1 LELLSPTT
9 DLQTLSDIAR
19 TMADTRVLDPTTLQ
33 GEVGIGLAIQQSVAT
48 VQLGLQ
54 GRHPVSQQSV
64 LMPPLWPASET
75 LTYTLHT
82 LAEQIWASLA
92 TQAPPPGT
100 LADPSKKELSPEV
113 SVDFE
118 VYQAALKGLSAT
130 KTTWLNHTALCK
142 PLALASFGLTKAS
155 VLLETD
161 TPTWLGDWCRQIA
174 LLRPCMLRLTA
185 ALGRSVPTLIARWVA
200 LSAPILYAWHYPDS
214 ATHAGQVSRLCV
226 KTSLRLGQMPAQQL
240 QALLVGWA
248 HDPKLDS
255 ALSIDNVAT
264 HPIVA
269 SALAGL
275 WLNEQVLNQS
285 LDQIFPIAA
294 ERDQWQQGLMTALAI
309 NNDSRYVTEQ
319 LIAPALMNQLGQKG
333 ASELTDSFSKRL
345 LARFTAASHGAPLPE
360 IPHALQI
367 ALADTHLD
375 SGLIGLDKG
384 LWKKL
389 TANEPG
395 AETLYE
401 SICNGA
407 VPESALNHWH
417 KRIQEQVIEEP
428 ILTHWP
434 VMGLAL
440 MAHHQGILEAGQP
453 TALCL
458 ALSDPLLLSP
468 HKILQARPAQ
478 EPLLKRL
485 QSYVQSIREN
495 VAGLPLLAGANP
507 VNKMGPQW
515 HRTIQQII
523 ASTLASLTHEESL
536 LVTLENAS
544 AAESMGDAGSSWD
557 TLLSPQ
563 AWGAWGTCTDEQQP
577 QTLVH
582 VCKVLE
588 RQYLEWVEPLLVDGR

>member
-1 LELLSPTT
+1 
-9 DLQTLSDIAR
+9 
-19 TMADTRVLDPTTLQ
+19 
-33 GEVGIGLAIQQSVAT
+33 
-48 VQLGLQ
+48 
-54 GRHPVSQQSV
+54 
-64 LMPPLWPASET
+64 
-75 LTYTLHT
+75 
-82 LAEQIWASLA
+82 
-92 TQAPPPGT
+92 
-100 LADPSKKELSPEV
+100 
-113 SVDFE
+113 
-118 VYQAALKGLSAT
+118 
-130 KTTWLNHTALCK
+130 
-142 PLALASFGLTKAS
+142 
-155 VLLETD
+155 
-161 TPTWLGDWCRQIA
+161 
-174 LLRPCMLRLTA
+174 
-185 ALGRSVPTLIARWVA
+185 
-200 LSAPILYAWHYPDS
+200 
-214 ATHAGQVSRLCV
+214 
-226 KTSLRLGQMPAQQL
+226 MPAQQL

-248 HDPKLDS
+248 HDPKLDT

-294 ERDQWQQGLMTALAI
+294 ERHLWQSGLMAALTI

-333 ASELTDSFSKRL
+333 SSELVASFSNRL
-345 LARFTAASHGAPLPE
+345 MARFTATSHGAPLPE
-360 IPHALQI
+360 LASELQA
-367 ALADTHLD
+367 ALAATHLD

-384 LWKKL
+384 LWKQL
-389 TANEPG
+389 TAEESG

-417 KRIQEQVIEEP
+417 KRIQEHVIEEP
-428 ILTHWP
+428 ILIHWP
-434 VMGLAL
+434 VTGLAL
-440 MAHHQGILEAGQP
+440 MAHHQGIPEAGQP

-478 EPLLKRL
+478 EPLLERL
-485 QSYVQSIREN
+485 RSYVQSIREN
-495 VAGLPLLAGANP
+495 VAGLPLLAGSNP

-515 HRTIQQII
+515 HRTIQQVI

-544 AAESMGDAGSSWD
+544 AAESMGDPGSSWD
-557 TLLSPQ
+557 TLLSER
-563 AWGAWGTCTDEQQP
+563 AWGAWGTCTDDLQP

-588 RQYLEWVEPLLVDGR
+588 RQYLQWVEPLLVDGR